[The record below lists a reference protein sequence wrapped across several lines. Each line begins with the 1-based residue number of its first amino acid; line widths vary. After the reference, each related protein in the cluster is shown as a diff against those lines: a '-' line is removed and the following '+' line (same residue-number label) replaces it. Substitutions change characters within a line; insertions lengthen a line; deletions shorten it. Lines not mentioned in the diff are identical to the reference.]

1 MTREGSSLA
10 VLCGYLQSSQ
20 SQPAFQPLKKK
31 HSVVGAAN
39 SSNTAEQTESSRQQE
54 KIAAVINERFVYKEN
69 SRFKKNRDT
78 SNSRLQKHLEE
89 PASIS

>member
-1 MTREGSSLA
+1 M
-10 VLCGYLQSSQ
+10 
-20 SQPAFQPLKKK
+20 
-31 HSVVGAAN
+31 VGAAN

-78 SNSRLQKHLEE
+78 SNSRLQKHPEE
-89 PASIS
+89 AASISQSKLETIKPPNENKKDSSGK